1 MALSDFLEA
10 LFKYQRKGLFK
21 LKLAKTALNLL
32 KKNGKMHF
40 SELLKEERERHGD
53 FHEKLLRKVLRCLRD
68 VRLIRLTKN
77 RGYCYELND
86 GFYDF
91 LVNTAKHYVVEFK
104 SKKDYEL

>member
-1 MALSDFLEA
+1 MALAEFIEA

-53 FHEKLLRKVLRCLRD
+53 FNERLLRKVLRCLRD
-68 VRLIRLTKN
+68 VRLIRLTKDKS
-77 RGYCYELND
+77 YCYELND
-86 GFYDF
+86 AFYDF
-91 LVNTAKHYVVEFK
+91 LVNTAKQFVVEFK